1 MAEHVAEPKVVHSTF
16 VVERSF
22 PKPVETVYAALSK
35 PEKVSQWFA
44 ESGEKHELLE
54 FNLNFTEGGTQHLIY
69 RMKEGTPVAGM
80 VIENEARF
88 QEIVP
93 NKVIVM
99 ATTMKFGGKRL
110 LASQIT
116 FELVPSQKGT
126 DLICTHQGAY
136 FEGSFPNM
144 AKMLEG
150 GWNELMLRLS
160 GTLEAA

>member
-1 MAEHVAEPKVVHSTF
+1 MAEPKVVHSTF

-22 PKPVETVYAALSK
+22 PKPVETVFAALSK

-44 ESGEKHELLE
+44 EGERHDLLE
-54 FNLNFTEGGTQHLIY
+54 FNLNFAEGGAQRLVY

-80 VIENEARF
+80 VIDNEARF

-93 NKVIVM
+93 NDRIVM
-99 ATTMKFGGKRL
+99 ATTMKFGGKRI

-116 FELVPSQKGT
+116 FELVASQKGT

-136 FEGSFPNM
+136 FDGDSMQM
-144 AKMLEG
+144 AKRLEE
-150 GWNELMLRLS
+150 GWNGLMDRLRKI
-160 GTLEAA
+160 LEAE

>member
-1 MAEHVAEPKVVHSTF
+1 MAEPKVVHSTF

-22 PKPVETVYAALSK
+22 PKPVETVFAALSK

-44 ESGEKHELLE
+44 EGPGHDLVE
-54 FNLNFTEGGTQHLIY
+54 FTMDFTEGGKQHLVY

-80 VIENEARF
+80 VIDNEARF

-93 NKVIVM
+93 EDRIVM
-99 ATTMKFGGKRL
+99 ATTMKFGGKRI

-116 FELVPSQKGT
+116 FELVASQKGT

-136 FEGSFPNM
+136 FDGDSM
-144 AKMLEG
+144 QMSKRLEG
-150 GWNELMLRLS
+150 GWNDLMAKL
-160 GTLEAA
+160 TKVLEAE